1 MKRKACFLVAF
12 LMLAGTA
19 GAELKLPVQA
29 LPDSELAMLRGGFV
43 LDGLE
48 IAIGLEQLVAVNG
61 ETLVVNRLNIPDLNQ
76 AMSSDRLTQ
85 QMQQMETVMNVQAA
99 GAAGMSL
106 TSAPVGNGGWM
117 TVLQNSLDST
127 TIQHIRTLNIEL
139 NNLGGAYRFPRDSGL
154 PLLP

>member
-29 LPDSELAMLRGGFV
+29 LPDAELAMLRGGFV

-76 AMSSDRLTQ
+76 AMNSDRLTQ
-85 QMQQMETVMNVQAA
+85 QMQQMETVMSVQAA

>member
-12 LMLAGTA
+12 LILTGTA

-29 LPDSELAMLRGGFV
+29 LPDAELAMLRGGFV

-85 QMQQMETVMNVQAA
+85 QMQQMETVMN
-99 GAAGMSL
+99 
-106 TSAPVGNGGWM
+106 
-117 TVLQNSLDST
+117 
-127 TIQHIRTLNIEL
+127 
-139 NNLGGAYRFPRDSGL
+139 F
-154 PLLP
+154 

>member
-1 MKRKACFLVAF
+1 MKCKACFLVAF

-29 LPDSELAMLRGGFV
+29 LPDAELAMLRGGFV

-61 ETLVVNRLNIPDLNQ
+61 ETLIVNRLNIPDLNQ
-76 AMSSDRLTQ
+76 AMSGDRLSQ
-85 QMQQMETVMNVQAA
+85 QMQQMESVMNVQAA
-99 GAAGMSL
+99 GTAGMSL
-106 TSAPVGNGGWM
+106 TSAPVGDGGWM

>member
-1 MKRKACFLVAF
+1 MKRRTGFLVA
-12 LMLAGTA
+12 LMLAGTVQ
-19 GAELKLPVQA
+19 AELRLPVQP
-29 LPDSELAMLRGGFV
+29 LPEAELALLRGGFV

-76 AMSSDRLTQ
+76 AMNSDRLTQ

-106 TSAPVGNGGWM
+106 TSRSEEH
-117 TVLQNSLDST
+117 TSELQS
-127 TIQHIRTLNIEL
+127 R
-139 NNLGGAYRFPRDSGL
+139 P
-154 PLLP
+154 

>member
-1 MKRKACFLVAF
+1 MKRRTGFLVA
-12 LMLAGTA
+12 LMLAGTVQ
-19 GAELKLPVQA
+19 AELRLPVQP
-29 LPDSELAMLRGGFV
+29 LPEAELALLRGGFV

-61 ETLVVNRLNIPDLNQ
+61 DTLVINRLNIPDLNQ
-76 AMSSDRLTQ
+76 AINGDRLV
-85 QMQQMETVMNVQAA
+85 QQMETVMNIQAS
-99 GAAGMSL
+99 GATGMSL
-106 TSAPVGNGGWM
+106 TSGPMGNGGWM
-117 TVLQNSLDST
+117 TVIQNSLDST